1 MSIITFLRS
10 KKIIPSKDEMIK
22 SEVKRFV
29 KMISNQHYFA
39 TEMGN
44 KELGEFTV
52 LFNEQMKNTLQK
64 RKEVLELELK
74 NTIDAINKIH

>member
-1 MSIITFLRS
+1 MSILTFLRS
-10 KKIIPSKDEMIK
+10 KKIIPSKDEIIK
-22 SEVKRFV
+22 SEAKRFV
-29 KMISNQHYFA
+29 KIILNQHYFA
-39 TEMGN
+39 TKMGN

-52 LFNEQMKNTLQK
+52 LFNEQMKNTLQE